1 MKFEKMSEKKVVKVI
16 KREERVQKKA
26 SSRAA
31 RNNKRKRPTDMV
43 STVTSWVNDFQQ
55 RQRVETSKAIENL
68 IRARQPNEA

>member
-1 MKFEKMSEKKVVKVI
+1 MSEKKVVKVI

-26 SSRAA
+26 SARAA

-43 STVTSWVNDFQQ
+43 TTVTSWVNDFQQ
-55 RQRVETSKAIENL
+55 RQRAETSKAIENL

>member
-1 MKFEKMSEKKVVKVI
+1 MEKMSEKKVVKVI

>member
-1 MKFEKMSEKKVVKVI
+1 MSEKKVVKVI

-26 SSRAA
+26 SARAA

-55 RQRVETSKAIENL
+55 RQRTETSKAIENL
-68 IRARQPNEA
+68 MRARQPNEA

>member
-1 MKFEKMSEKKVVKVI
+1 MSEKKVVRVI

-26 SSRAA
+26 SARGA

-43 STVTSWVNDFQQ
+43 TTVTSWVNDFQQ

>member
-1 MKFEKMSEKKVVKVI
+1 MSEKKVVKVI

-26 SSRAA
+26 SARAA

>member
-1 MKFEKMSEKKVVKVI
+1 MSEKKVVKVI
-16 KREERVQKKA
+16 KREDRVQKKA
-26 SSRAA
+26 SARAA

>member
-1 MKFEKMSEKKVVKVI
+1 MLEKKVVKVI

-26 SSRAA
+26 SARAA

-68 IRARQPNEA
+68 MRARQPNEA

>member
-1 MKFEKMSEKKVVKVI
+1 MSEKKVVKVI

-26 SSRAA
+26 GARAA

>member
-1 MKFEKMSEKKVVKVI
+1 MSEKKVVRVI

-26 SSRAA
+26 SARAA

>member
-1 MKFEKMSEKKVVKVI
+1 MSEKKVVKVI

-26 SSRAA
+26 SARVA